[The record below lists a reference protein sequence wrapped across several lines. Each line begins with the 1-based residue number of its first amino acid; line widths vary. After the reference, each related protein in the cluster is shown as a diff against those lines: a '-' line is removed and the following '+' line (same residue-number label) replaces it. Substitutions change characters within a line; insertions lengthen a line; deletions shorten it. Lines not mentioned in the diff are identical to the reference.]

1 MRNNQPVTGRLHEVP
16 EDATLVSRT
25 DASGRIVSANDAF
38 VEVSG
43 FAREELIGQPHNV
56 VRHPDVPPEVFRDLW
71 ATLHAGRP
79 WRAVVKNRRKN
90 GDHYWVVANVAP
102 TPDGGYLSV
111 RTRASEAE
119 IAAAE
124 AMYAALRDDA
134 RMRLDEGEPWRATP
148 MRRLGRAVARL
159 SLSQRLWIWA
169 GFATLIFYVAVGLG
183 LHGLHAARA
192 SLGSVYHDRLTPIV
206 ALGEIGH
213 RLDENRRLVVLA
225 HLALDRSDLGATPP
239 EIHLDSIGRNSAAID
254 TLWAQYRRTRL
265 DAAEQ
270 ALADAFAGR
279 LAAWRAR
286 LDEAVRTIRDGT
298 ADAWSLDAFIEA
310 GNIEGEQAIQALRAL
325 TGHQARATSTEKDAA
340 ERRYVRT
347 LWVFV
352 ALVVTGAV
360 AGTLTALFTLRRIR
374 RGLRLA
380 VDSARHVARGEL
392 ARPVPASGRDEIGAL
407 LAELSV
413 MRTNLH
419 ELVSEVYTE
428 VGRLNREA
436 GQLMRVA
443 DEASEVS
450 QQQAEAAAGMAAAVE
465 ELSVSIDAVEGHAE
479 ESRRVTADAA
489 RRSNEGAAVIE
500 QTAAGMQRIAQ
511 TVTDA
516 AGGIRALEAQSQQIG
531 AIVKVIHE
539 IADQTNL
546 LALNAAI
553 EAARA
558 GEAGRGF
565 AVVADEV
572 RKLAERTA
580 SSTTDITTMI
590 ARIQHG
596 THQAVA
602 LMETSV
608 AQVRDGVTV
617 AGEAARS
624 VADIRQDAERITRA
638 VEEISS
644 ALKEQAAATRE
655 IGSRVEAV
663 SRGTEQ
669 VSASAA
675 ASAGSAAGLGELARM
690 LERLTARFHVRE
702 DAAPASAR

>member
-352 ALVVTGAV
+352 ALVVTGAA

-380 VDSARHVARGEL
+380 VDSARCWPSCR
-392 ARPVPASGRDEIGAL
+392 
-407 LAELSV
+407 
-413 MRTNLH
+413 
-419 ELVSEVYTE
+419 
-428 VGRLNREA
+428 
-436 GQLMRVA
+436 
-443 DEASEVS
+443 
-450 QQQAEAAAGMAAAVE
+450 
-465 ELSVSIDAVEGHAE
+465 
-479 ESRRVTADAA
+479 
-489 RRSNEGAAVIE
+489 
-500 QTAAGMQRIAQ
+500 
-511 TVTDA
+511 
-516 AGGIRALEAQSQQIG
+516 
-531 AIVKVIHE
+531 
-539 IADQTNL
+539 
-546 LALNAAI
+546 
-553 EAARA
+553 
-558 GEAGRGF
+558 
-565 AVVADEV
+565 
-572 RKLAERTA
+572 
-580 SSTTDITTMI
+580 
-590 ARIQHG
+590 
-596 THQAVA
+596 
-602 LMETSV
+602 
-608 AQVRDGVTV
+608 
-617 AGEAARS
+617 
-624 VADIRQDAERITRA
+624 
-638 VEEISS
+638 
-644 ALKEQAAATRE
+644 
-655 IGSRVEAV
+655 
-663 SRGTEQ
+663 
-669 VSASAA
+669 
-675 ASAGSAAGLGELARM
+675 
-690 LERLTARFHVRE
+690 
-702 DAAPASAR
+702 